1 MIIWASENNIS
12 CLCLPAGF
20 FLLKSLSEHKK
31 FLSDTTRLAFE
42 HGVSFVLGIDEDRP
56 ILRRRPNSPA
66 FLEAVRNQSIPS
78 YLYIYNAMMDEVSI
92 SHQRSSTPTHAY
104 LKLVPDG
111 DMLSPRMLELGD
123 CKLQLIHCGEMYDDR
138 VFSSNMPKAG
148 VVVGHKCMPR
158 LTRSLRGKAKKG
170 FSLIN
175 TEHRFQSGGMLFC
188 FNNSDNMSV
197 RSHNLID
204 DGDGIWI
211 DIALWRLC
219 KNGRLLPIS
228 VKPSMLAIEL

>member
-1 MIIWASENNIS
+1 MIIWASEKNIS

-31 FLSDTTRLAFE
+31 LLYDTTRRAFE
-42 HGVSFVLGIDEDRP
+42 HGVSVVLGIDEDKP

-66 FLEAVRNQSIPS
+66 FLEAVRNQTIPS
-78 YLYIYNAMMDEVSI
+78 YLYAYNATTDEVSI

-104 LKLVPDG
+104 LKLVPDEN
-111 DMLSPRMLELGD
+111 MLSPRVLELGGY
-123 CKLQLIHCGEMYDDR
+123 KLHLIHCGEMYDDR
-138 VFSSNMPKAG
+138 LFSPGMPKAG
-148 VVVGHKCMPR
+148 IVIGHKCMPR
-158 LTRSLRGKAKKG
+158 LTRSLKSKSRKG

-175 TEHRFQSGGMLFC
+175 TEHRFQPGGMLFC
-188 FNNSDNMSV
+188 FNDGDNMS
-197 RSHNLID
+197 RKSHNLID

-219 KNGRLLPIS
+219 KNGRFIPMRI
-228 VKPSMLAIEL
+228 KPSTLAIEL